1 MITFWKRK
9 GEMKRCKDWVVV
21 FQNLETGKVKL
32 DTFTEKNE
40 TEACKCF
47 RACYRHENYRILTVV
62 EKPEIAIKE

>member
-1 MITFWKRK
+1 M
-9 GEMKRCKDWVVV
+9 VV

-62 EKPEIAIKE
+62 EKPEIATKE